1 MKKNGLTLLI
11 LSSLSVTSYAKDFV
25 TIIQKEESNYE
36 SGSNY
41 IVEYG
46 EWILTSSTCSVD
58 KEESEIYFGETFNQ
72 TETCND
78 EFERTVTTKITD
90 KDGVEKVISEE
101 KENKTELNNT
111 KTNLIT
117 GTHLEK
123 SCNDIITKGYGNTD
137 GIYRVGETADNFD
150 VYCDMRSTSGWTLV
164 AKVNNSNVRNI
175 SEPQRFFIDGLNNS
189 DVLNPN
195 MTLNGGV
202 AGLGMEK
209 ISKLNITGLSHV
221 NLIQQFEEKSVD
233 FYKEVNETN
242 LNTWFISSE
251 VTATK
256 TCIDEGLTQDCDT
269 SKFVRLTGST
279 YNFTDMTL
287 AKHGYTATG
296 NVHFRLN
303 EDGSPFYS
311 SACSYTFTN
320 DGNAWGDTLDEHW
333 GNGMLIYLK

>member
-1 MKKNGLTLLI
+1 MKKNGLALLI

-58 KEESEIYFGETFNQ
+58 KEESEIYFGKTFNQ

-78 EFERTVTTKITD
+78 EFERTITTKITD

-123 SCNDIITKGYGNTD
+123 SCNDIIVKGYETTD
-137 GIYRVGETADNFD
+137 GIYKVGETTDNFD
-150 VYCDMRSTSGWTLV
+150 VYCDMRITSGWTLV
-164 AKVNNSNVRNI
+164 AKVNTSNTINI
-175 SEPQRFFIDGLNNS
+175 NEPQRFFIDGLNEN
-189 DVLNPN
+189 DTLNAN
-195 MTLNGGV
+195 MTLNN
-202 AGLGMEK
+202 GLSAIGMDK
-209 ISKLNITGLSHV
+209 VSKLNLSGLS
-221 NLIQQFEEKSVD
+221 NLKVIQQFEEKSVD
-233 FYKEVNETN
+233 FYKEVNLNN

-251 VTATK
+251 QTATK
-256 TCIDEGLTQDCDT
+256 NCIDEDMTLNCGTT
-269 SKFVRLTGST
+269 SFTYAQT
-279 YNFTDMTL
+279 YNFTGLTL
-287 AKHGYTATG
+287 TKHGFSATG
-296 NVHFRLN
+296 DLHFRLN
-303 EDGSPFYS
+303 NNDSPSYS
-311 SACSYTFTN
+311 SLCSYTFDYDN
-320 DGNAWGDTLDEHW
+320 NAWGDTSSTHW
-333 GNGMLIYLK
+333 GNGLLIFLK